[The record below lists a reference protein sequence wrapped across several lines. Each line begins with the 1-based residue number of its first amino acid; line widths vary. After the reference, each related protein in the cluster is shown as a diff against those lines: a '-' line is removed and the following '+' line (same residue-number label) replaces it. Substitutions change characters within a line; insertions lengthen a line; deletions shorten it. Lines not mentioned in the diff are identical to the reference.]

1 MTQYLVIKS
10 VQLLVGRKTYRK
22 DMIMT
27 AEDVGEDKIKRYLA
41 GGYIKPIGGVAD
53 DAGTVQDDEEQDGI
67 SLLTPEEVDKL
78 RKPELLAYAEEIGME
93 NINPKDTAPQLKD
106 AINAFIE
113 DMMEAEAEDN
123 DDEDNGENNDD
134 EQDGD
139 NDPSNADPSGD
150 GEQQSLNNGG
160 ET

>member
-41 GGYIKPIGGVAD
+41 GGYIKPIGE
-53 DAGTVQDDEEQDGI
+53 VQDSI
-67 SLLTPEEVDKL
+67 FLLTPEEIDKL
-78 RKPELLAYAEEIGME
+78 RKPELLVYAEEIGVE
-93 NINPKDTAPQLKD
+93 NINPKATSADLKN

-113 DMMEAEAEDN
+113 EMEEAETED
-123 DDEDNGENNDD
+123 DEEDEDNVKRDEPLSEDD
-134 EQDGD
+134 DDNSD
-139 NDPSNADPSGD
+139 NDK
-150 GEQQSLNNGG
+150 QQSLENGG
-160 ET
+160 EA